1 MQWGRRVQVQV
12 RYSLAVTKHL
22 LNQEYV
28 LGHNWKVIMCFDEL
42 FSGFLGESFDIV

>member
-28 LGHNWKVIMCFDEL
+28 LGHNWKLASMSIDEL
-42 FSGFLGESFDIV
+42 FSGFLGGVL